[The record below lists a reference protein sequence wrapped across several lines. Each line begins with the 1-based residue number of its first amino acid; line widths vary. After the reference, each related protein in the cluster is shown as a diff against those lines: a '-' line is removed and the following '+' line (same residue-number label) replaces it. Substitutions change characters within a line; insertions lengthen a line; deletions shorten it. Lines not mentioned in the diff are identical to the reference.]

1 MATTANWTC
10 EETFKLISLWS
21 EVECVVVSVSV
32 AQFLAVSVLVSTYDA
47 FLACLLF
54 LQQKISS
61 KTVVNKLT
69 INPSLTIH
77 SKRTNYNNN
86 NIQYVLLQMCYLRVR
101 SRSVNGMRFR
111 TVPYQTK
118 LNHASVLV

>member
-1 MATTANWTC
+1 MVTTANWTC

-21 EVECVVVSVSV
+21 EEECVVVSVSV

-69 INPSLTIH
+69 TNPSLTIH
-77 SKRTNYNNN
+77 GKHTNYNNDD
-86 NIQYVLLQMCYLRVR
+86 IQYALLQMCYL
-101 SRSVNGMRFR
+101 
-111 TVPYQTK
+111 
-118 LNHASVLV
+118 